1 MLLWDIFLL
10 SFWKKFE
17 RSNSKNKI
25 RKGLRSKEDVLAVWY
40 IFYIYFISFHSEPLN
55 LGIFLVGYWMFLTVN
70 SFCYFEIY
78 SSSLSEKN
86 LNVLTQKIKS
96 GKALE
101 VRRMFWQYDIY
112 FIYILFLFIQ
122 NLQFRYLF
130 SRLLNVFNS

>member
-1 MLLWDIFLL
+1 MIYIL
-10 SFWKKFE
+10 
-17 RSNSKNKI
+17 
-25 RKGLRSKEDVLAVWY
+25 Y
-40 IFYIYFISFHSEPLN
+40 IFYFFSFRTSH

-86 LNVLTQKIKS
+86 LNVLTQKIKL

-122 NLQFRYLF
+122 NLSFRYLF
-130 SRLLNVFNS
+130 SRLLNVFNSSSLSEKNLNVLTQKIKLGKALEVRRMF